1 MMNIATNAYQV
12 KGSLLAGNNSIWANR
27 SLTKNLVSQ
36 SAKIYANQAI
46 LATNGGWD
54 KGKHSK
60 RGEFTP
66 FAKGDLSHLSKEADY
81 PHWQD
86 LRVTNSY
93 AQKKK
98 DSVQAALIQLHSV
111 EQARNYP
118 DNIELVSRLP
128 NNIGLPDYIGL
139 VKYCQS
145 SIGGWDLN
153 LVNDVHSVGFFG
165 FLCLRLID
173 SKIDLGKK
181 LPESFSCGD
190 FSLSDDLSDGSSVC
204 LFIDHSPDC
213 LALRCL
219 RLISAFAEVTK
230 NPAVLSPSSFN
241 FSISSITSWGIRT
254 VVICDFAFFAPV
266 AITNTPCFWCIS
278 VYAKKIR
285 LKVLKCISLGDS
297 FKSEGE
303 IHLRKQN
310 PVDAENTYRASNHN
324 VNRGNTMA
332 MYKSTQTHPKFKWRF
347 FSCQQSKYFS
357 VEASNEKE
365 ARSLLPDSP
374 CLFSA
379 RIRQEGDH
387 A

>member
-1 MMNIATNAYQV
+1 MNIATNAYQV

-60 RGEFTP
+60 CGEFTP

-219 RLISAFAEVTK
+219 RLISAFTAVTI
-230 NPAVLSPSSFN
+230 NCALLSPSSRFLSKSATTSCGKRA
-241 FSISSITSWGIRT
+241 FSC
-254 VVICDFAFFAPV
+254 CDLLLIELV
-266 AITNTPCFWCIS
+266 AISESPYSWCDS
-278 VYAKKIR
+278 VYAKINVIKG
-285 LKVLKCISLGDS
+285 LKCDSLRGNFISVGA
-297 FKSEGE
+297 
-303 IHLRKQN
+303 IHQIATPRS
-310 PVDAENTYRASNHN
+310 ARNTIEAFNHN
-324 VNRGNTMA
+324 VKWSNTMA

>member
-1 MMNIATNAYQV
+1 MTNTLYSTKAISYQV
-12 KGSLLAGNNSIWANR
+12 NDSLLAGNNSIWANR

-98 DSVQAALIQLHSV
+98 DSVQAVLIQLHSL
-111 EQARNYP
+111 EQATNYP
-118 DNIELVSRLP
+118 N
-128 NNIGLPDYIGL
+128 YIGL

-145 SIGGWDLN
+145 SIGGWDLMCVRLTHGVQYSN
-153 LVNDVHSVGFFG
+153 LVNDVHSV
-165 FLCLRLID
+165 
-173 SKIDLGKK
+173 
-181 LPESFSCGD
+181 
-190 FSLSDDLSDGSSVC
+190 
-204 LFIDHSPDC
+204 DC
-213 LALRCL
+213 LTLRCL
-219 RLISAFAEVTK
+219 RLISPCRAVTI
-230 NPAVLSPSSFN
+230 NCPVLSPGSFSNSTLSAISCGTRASSF
-241 FSISSITSWGIRT
+241 F
-254 VVICDFAFFAPV
+254 DFAFIAFV
-266 AITNTPCFWCIS
+266 AMSISFDSWWLTVYTKNNHKKGLTWLTLDNNVVADTLSYKSIETATPRS
-278 VYAKKIR
+278 AR
-285 LKVLKCISLGDS
+285 DT
-297 FKSEGE
+297 
-303 IHLRKQN
+303 
-310 PVDAENTYRASNHN
+310 AEAFNHN
-324 VNRGNTMA
+324 VKESYDMA

>member
-1 MMNIATNAYQV
+1 MTNTLYSTKAISYQV
-12 KGSLLAGNNSIWANR
+12 NDSLLAGNNSIWANR
-27 SLTKNLVSQ
+27 PLTKNLVSQ

-54 KGKHSK
+54 NGKHSK
-60 RGEFTP
+60 CGEFTP

-98 DSVQAALIQLHSV
+98 DSVQAVLIQLHTDLPSLRG
-111 EQARNYP
+111 E
-118 DNIELVSRLP
+118 VSRLP
-128 NNIGLPDYIGL
+128 NNIGPPDYIGL
-139 VKYCQS
+139 VQYFLS

-153 LVNDVHSVGFFG
+153 LVNDVHSVN
-165 FLCLRLID
+165 CL
-173 SKIDLGKK
+173 
-181 LPESFSCGD
+181 
-190 FSLSDDLSDGSSVC
+190 V
-204 LFIDHSPDC
+204 
-213 LALRCL
+213 LRCL
-219 RLISAFAEVTK
+219 RLISSRIAVTI
-230 NPAVLSPSSFN
+230 NCASLSFSYFRVSIASNTSSGTLAVFWRDLLFN
-241 FSISSITSWGIRT
+241 
-254 VVICDFAFFAPV
+254 VPV
-266 AITNTPCFWCIS
+266 AI
-278 VYAKKIR
+278 VYSLSFKWESLYLFLINKKH
-285 LKVLKCISLGDS
+285 LKCKSLNSKVQVTLLYLVLKTTKPYQCS
-297 FKSEGE
+297 
-303 IHLRKQN
+303 
-310 PVDAENTYRASNHN
+310 NTNRASNHN
-324 VNRGNTMA
+324 VKRSNTMA

>member
-1 MMNIATNAYQV
+1 MTNTLYSTKAISYQV
-12 KGSLLAGNNSIWANR
+12 NDSLLAGNNSIWANR
-27 SLTKNLVSQ
+27 PLTKNLVSQ

-54 KGKHSK
+54 NGKHSK
-60 RGEFTP
+60 CGEFTP

-98 DSVQAALIQLHSV
+98 DSVQAVLIQLHTDLPSLRG
-111 EQARNYP
+111 E
-118 DNIELVSRLP
+118 VSRLP

-139 VKYCQS
+139 VQYFLS

-153 LVNDVHSVGFFG
+153 LVNDVHSVN
-165 FLCLRLID
+165 CL
-173 SKIDLGKK
+173 
-181 LPESFSCGD
+181 
-190 FSLSDDLSDGSSVC
+190 V
-204 LFIDHSPDC
+204 
-213 LALRCL
+213 LRCL
-219 RLISAFAEVTK
+219 RLISSRIAVTI
-230 NPAVLSPSSFN
+230 NCASLSFSCFRVSIASNTSSGTLAVFWRDLLFN
-241 FSISSITSWGIRT
+241 
-254 VVICDFAFFAPV
+254 VPV
-266 AITNTPCFWCIS
+266 AI
-278 VYAKKIR
+278 VYSLSFKWESLYLFLINKKH
-285 LKVLKCISLGDS
+285 LKCKSLNSKVQVTLLYLVLKTTKPYQCS
-297 FKSEGE
+297 
-303 IHLRKQN
+303 
-310 PVDAENTYRASNHN
+310 NTNRASNHN
-324 VNRGNTMA
+324 VKRSNTMA

>member
-1 MMNIATNAYQV
+1 MTNTLYSTKAISYQV
-12 KGSLLAGNNSIWANR
+12 NDSLLAGNNSIWANR

-46 LATNGGWD
+46 LATNGEWD

-98 DSVQAALIQLHSV
+98 DSVQAVLIQRHSL
-111 EQARNYP
+111 EQ
-118 DNIELVSRLP
+118 VTRLP

-153 LVNDVHSVGFFG
+153 LVNDVHSV
-165 FLCLRLID
+165 
-173 SKIDLGKK
+173 
-181 LPESFSCGD
+181 
-190 FSLSDDLSDGSSVC
+190 
-204 LFIDHSPDC
+204 DC

-219 RLISAFAEVTK
+219 RLISAFTAVTI
-230 NPAVLSPSSFN
+230 NCALLSPSSRFLSKSATTSCGKRA
-241 FSISSITSWGIRT
+241 FSC
-254 VVICDFAFFAPV
+254 CDLLLIELV
-266 AITNTPCFWCIS
+266 AISESPYSWCDS
-278 VYAKKIR
+278 VYAKINVIKG
-285 LKVLKCISLGDS
+285 LKCDSLRGNFISVGA
-297 FKSEGE
+297 
-303 IHLRKQN
+303 IHQIATPRS
-310 PVDAENTYRASNHN
+310 ARNTIEAFNHN
-324 VNRGNTMA
+324 VKWSNTMA

>member
-1 MMNIATNAYQV
+1 MNIATNAYQV

-98 DSVQAALIQLHSV
+98 DSVQAVLIQRHSL
-111 EQARNYP
+111 EQ
-118 DNIELVSRLP
+118 VSRLP
-128 NNIGLPDYIGL
+128 NNIRLPDYIGL

-153 LVNDVHSVGFFG
+153 LVNNVHSV
-165 FLCLRLID
+165 
-173 SKIDLGKK
+173 
-181 LPESFSCGD
+181 
-190 FSLSDDLSDGSSVC
+190 
-204 LFIDHSPDC
+204 DC
-213 LALRCL
+213 LTLRCL
-219 RLISAFAEVTK
+219 RLISSRIAVTI
-230 NPAVLSPSSFN
+230 NCASLSFSCFRVSIASNTSSGTLAVFWRDLLFN
-241 FSISSITSWGIRT
+241 
-254 VVICDFAFFAPV
+254 VPV
-266 AITNTPCFWCIS
+266 AI
-278 VYAKKIR
+278 VYSLSFKWESLYLFLINKKH
-285 LKVLKCISLGDS
+285 LKCKSLNSKVQVTLIYLVLKTTKPYQCS
-297 FKSEGE
+297 
-303 IHLRKQN
+303 
-310 PVDAENTYRASNHN
+310 NTNRASNHN
-324 VNRGNTMA
+324 VKRSNTMA

-365 ARSLLPDSP
+365 ARSMLPDSP

-379 RIRQEGDH
+379 RIRQSSQNIVEVS

>member
-1 MMNIATNAYQV
+1 MMNITQTTN
-12 KGSLLAGNNSIWANR
+12 
-27 SLTKNLVSQ
+27 
-36 SAKIYANQAI
+36 
-46 LATNGGWD
+46 
-54 KGKHSK
+54 
-60 RGEFTP
+60 
-66 FAKGDLSHLSKEADY
+66 LSS
-81 PHWQD
+81 

-128 NNIGLPDYIGL
+128 DYIGL
-139 VKYCQS
+139 VQYFLS
-145 SIGGWDLN
+145 SVGGWDLMCVRLTYGVQHSN
-153 LVNDVHSVGFFG
+153 LVNNVHSV
-165 FLCLRLID
+165 
-173 SKIDLGKK
+173 
-181 LPESFSCGD
+181 
-190 FSLSDDLSDGSSVC
+190 
-204 LFIDHSPDC
+204 DC

-219 RLISAFAEVTK
+219 RLISAFTAVTI
-230 NPAVLSPSSFN
+230 NCALLSPSSRFLSKSATTSCGKRA
-241 FSISSITSWGIRT
+241 FSC
-254 VVICDFAFFAPV
+254 CDLLLIELV
-266 AITNTPCFWCIS
+266 AISESPYSWCDS
-278 VYAKKIR
+278 VYAKINVIKG
-285 LKVLKCISLGDS
+285 LKCDSLRGNFISVGA
-297 FKSEGE
+297 
-303 IHLRKQN
+303 IHQIATPRS
-310 PVDAENTYRASNHN
+310 ARNTIEAFNHN
-324 VNRGNTMA
+324 VKWSNTMA

>member
-1 MMNIATNAYQV
+1 MTNTLYSTKAISYQV
-12 KGSLLAGNNSIWANR
+12 NDSLLAGNNSIWANR

-60 RGEFTP
+60 YGEFTP

-98 DSVQAALIQLHSV
+98 DSVLAVLIQLHSV

-118 DNIELVSRLP
+118 DNIGSVSRLP

-153 LVNDVHSVGFFG
+153 LVNNVHSV
-165 FLCLRLID
+165 
-173 SKIDLGKK
+173 
-181 LPESFSCGD
+181 
-190 FSLSDDLSDGSSVC
+190 
-204 LFIDHSPDC
+204 DC
-213 LALRCL
+213 LTLRCL
-219 RLISAFAEVTK
+219 RLISSRIAVTI
-230 NPAVLSPSSFN
+230 NCASLSFSCFRVSIASNTSSGTLAVFWRDLLFN
-241 FSISSITSWGIRT
+241 
-254 VVICDFAFFAPV
+254 VPV
-266 AITNTPCFWCIS
+266 AI
-278 VYAKKIR
+278 VYSLSFKWESLYLFLINKKH
-285 LKVLKCISLGDS
+285 LKCKSLNSKVQVTLICLVLKTTKPYQCS
-297 FKSEGE
+297 
-303 IHLRKQN
+303 
-310 PVDAENTYRASNHN
+310 NTNRASNHN
-324 VNRGNTMA
+324 VKRSNTMA

>member
-1 MMNIATNAYQV
+1 MTNTLYSTKAISYQV
-12 KGSLLAGNNSIWANR
+12 NDSLLAGNNSIWANR

-36 SAKIYANQAI
+36 SAKIYANQAS

-60 RGEFTP
+60 CGEFTP

-98 DSVQAALIQLHSV
+98 DSVLAVLIQLHSV

-139 VKYCQS
+139 VQYFLS
-145 SIGGWDLN
+145 SVGGWDLN
-153 LVNDVHSVGFFG
+153 LVNDVHSV
-165 FLCLRLID
+165 
-173 SKIDLGKK
+173 
-181 LPESFSCGD
+181 
-190 FSLSDDLSDGSSVC
+190 
-204 LFIDHSPDC
+204 DC

-219 RLISAFAEVTK
+219 RLISPCKAATM
-230 NPAVLSPSSFN
+230 NWAVLSPSSFSN
-241 FSISSITSWGIRT
+241 STLLAISCGTRALIFCDLLLTLSLIIT
-254 VVICDFAFFAPV
+254 APYLFTWV
-266 AITNTPCFWCIS
+266 P
-278 VYAKKIR
+278 VYTKIV
-285 LKVLKCISLGDS
+285 LIKVLKWV
-297 FKSEGE
+297 
-303 IHLRKQN
+303 
-310 PVDAENTYRASNHN
+310 PVNVYTGCQLDVVAFNNDKAPQCCSTNRASNHN
-324 VNRGNTMA
+324 VKRSNTMA

>member
-1 MMNIATNAYQV
+1 MNIATNAYQV

-60 RGEFTP
+60 CGEFTP

-98 DSVQAALIQLHSV
+98 DSVQAVLIQRHSL
-111 EQARNYP
+111 EQ
-118 DNIELVSRLP
+118 VSRLP

-145 SIGGWDLN
+145 SIGGWDLMCVRLTYGVQHSN
-153 LVNDVHSVGFFG
+153 LVNNVHSVQPLGLMPLDCSSLRAKSLNQLPKLIPSSLANFDNCSLNSGWMRIWKAGALPSPFG
-165 FLCLRLID
+165 L
-173 SKIDLGKK
+173 
-181 LPESFSCGD
+181 
-190 FSLSDDLSDGSSVC
+190 LS
-204 LFIDHSPDC
+204 LFIVDMCVPIEIVSNVLGTHLNMEKPNKTMPRSALTLTGHLTTTDRLSIEEAMKDHITP
-213 LALRCL
+213 
-219 RLISAFAEVTK
+219 VTGR
-230 NPAVLSPSSFN
+230 NSF
-241 FSISSITSWGIRT
+241 
-254 VVICDFAFFAPV
+254 
-266 AITNTPCFWCIS
+266 TPNI
-278 VYAKKIR
+278 
-285 LKVLKCISLGDS
+285 
-297 FKSEGE
+297 
-303 IHLRKQN
+303 
-310 PVDAENTYRASNHN
+310 
-324 VNRGNTMA
+324 
-332 MYKSTQTHPKFKWRF
+332 KFKWRF

>member
-1 MMNIATNAYQV
+1 MTNTLYSTKAISYQV
-12 KGSLLAGNNSIWANR
+12 NDSLLAGNNSIWANR
-27 SLTKNLVSQ
+27 PLTKNLVSQ

-54 KGKHSK
+54 NGKHSK
-60 RGEFTP
+60 CGEFTP

-98 DSVQAALIQLHSV
+98 DSVQAVLIQLHTDLPSLRG
-111 EQARNYP
+111 E
-118 DNIELVSRLP
+118 VSRLP

-139 VKYCQS
+139 VQYFLS

-153 LVNDVHSVGFFG
+153 LVNDVHSVN
-165 FLCLRLID
+165 CL
-173 SKIDLGKK
+173 
-181 LPESFSCGD
+181 
-190 FSLSDDLSDGSSVC
+190 V
-204 LFIDHSPDC
+204 
-213 LALRCL
+213 LRCL
-219 RLISAFAEVTK
+219 RLISSRIAVTI
-230 NPAVLSPSSFN
+230 NCASLSFSCFRVSIASNTSSGTLAVFWRDLLFN
-241 FSISSITSWGIRT
+241 
-254 VVICDFAFFAPV
+254 VPV
-266 AITNTPCFWCIS
+266 AI
-278 VYAKKIR
+278 VYSLSFKWESLYLFLINKKHLR
-285 LKVLKCISLGDS
+285 YKSLNSKVQVTLLYLVLKTTKPYQCS
-297 FKSEGE
+297 
-303 IHLRKQN
+303 
-310 PVDAENTYRASNHN
+310 NTNRASNHN
-324 VNRGNTMA
+324 VKRSNTMA